1 MFITV
6 EIPLIIEISTKLIK
20 RDEKYD
26 VYLSYC
32 SKEHSFEM
40 PHFPSQK
47 FKKKKYIYE
56 TNILVF
62 RTIKKPL

>member
-47 FKKKKYIYE
+47 FKKKKYI
-56 TNILVF
+56 
-62 RTIKKPL
+62 